1 LMLIDGD
8 RCVRAS
14 LFGSFGQLDADS
26 AVVRGGDEVK
36 IVYTR
41 SADGLSW
48 TQ

>member
-1 LMLIDGD
+1 MLIVE

-26 AVVRGGDEVK
+26 AVVKDGDEVR
-36 IVYTR
+36 IEYSR
-41 SADGLSW
+41 SADGLIW